1 MSLRG
6 RLTLLYTTLL
16 GGILLLLGVG
26 VYALVNYSLIK
37 QVDKVLSETAARII
51 KDTYLDA
58 DGKIDIPFAST
69 FNLTSEIYV
78 QSLDHYGSV
87 ISRIP
92 PTLNLR
98 LTLDPKVLQN
108 RQVHYQSL
116 YVEGEHLRVLSVP
129 LTSMGR
135 TVGVLQLATSLK
147 LADAARQDLLYV
159 LVGGTLLAMLIAGF
173 ASWLAIGQALAPLAT
188 VTQVAEQINR
198 ADDLARRIP
207 YRGPENDEIGQLIA
221 AFNQT
226 LERLETL
233 LTSQQ
238 RFLTDVSH
246 ELRTPL
252 TVIKGNVDLIRR
264 MKTIDEESLSS
275 IEQEA
280 GRLKR
285 LVEDLLT
292 LAKAESGTLE
302 LRLQTVE
309 LDTLLLEVV
318 KEMSILAAG
327 RVKIKV
333 TEIDQLSVNGDR
345 DRLKQVLINLIANAI
360 QYTPSGKDVLAGL
373 GKVGPHARLIVR
385 DKGTGI
391 PAEDLPYIF
400 ERFYR
405 VEKSRTRGKGGFGL
419 GLSIAKWIVEAHGG
433 YIEVTSKE
441 EEGTTFCVWLP
452 LADEAQASSV

>member
-51 KDTYLDA
+51 KDTYLNA
-58 DGKIDIPFAST
+58 NGKIDIPFAST
-69 FNLTSEIYV
+69 FNLTSGIYV

-98 LTLDPKVLQN
+98 LTLDPKVLQDQ
-108 RQVHYQSL
+108 QVHYQSID
-116 YVEGEHLRVLSVP
+116 VEGKHLRVLSVP
-129 LTSMGR
+129 LVSMGR

-147 LADAARQDLLYV
+147 LADTARQDLLYV
-159 LVGGTLLAMLIAGF
+159 LVSSTFLAMLIAGF

-198 ADDLARRIP
+198 AADLARRIP

-226 LERLETL
+226 LERLEAL
-233 LTSQQ
+233 LSSQQ

-327 RVKIKV
+327 RVKVRV
-333 TEIDQLSVNGDR
+333 TEIDQLPVNGDR
-345 DRLKQVLINLIANAI
+345 DRLKQVLINLIVNAI
-360 QYTPSGKDVLAGL
+360 QYTPAGRDVLVGL
-373 GKVGPHARLIVR
+373 GKVGQHARLIVR

-391 PAEDLPYIF
+391 PAEDLPHIF

-405 VEKSRTRGKGGFGL
+405 AEKSRTRGKGGFGL

-452 LADEAQASSV
+452 LAEAGQE